1 MTARPYP
8 LLFPC
13 IFLAGLAIIGWI
25 GAGYLGSS
33 LLGVVVVALIVACY
47 LAGAL
52 ELHRYRQATTSL
64 ARALDATDSAG
75 SGLGAWLE
83 RLQPALRTPVRL
95 RIEAGQAALPAPAL
109 APSLAALLVLLG
121 MLGTLLGMM
130 ATLRGTGL
138 ALDSAVDLDAIRGSL
153 SNPVRGLALAFG
165 TSIAGVGASAALS
178 LLSTLA
184 RRERLQLLP
193 PLDAAIAGPLRA
205 YSQAHQREQAFG
217 LLQRQA
223 ELMPALVDRLQE
235 MSHALEARA
244 SAADAQLQA
253 RQDAFHANVEHAYA
267 QLAGSVGQSLAQSVA
282 ESSRAVTGALQPVI
296 ETTLAGMARDT
307 SALRETVD
315 QAVERQLDALT
326 IGFETASERAAHSWT
341 LALAEQQRANAG
353 LAGELREVFAQAAQA
368 QERQASGLIDGIAAR
383 LEATG
388 SQVGTALEQALA
400 RQDAA
405 NNALAVRNE
414 AALATASAAFGQQ
427 ATGLLDQL
435 QQSHQA
441 LQAALASG
449 DEARLAAW
457 AGAFDATSGELARR
471 WEQAG
476 EHVASRQQEICATLE
491 RTAGEIAAQAQ
502 AHAGA
507 TIAEV
512 SRLMQTAAEAPR
524 AAAEVVGELRQSLSD
539 SMVRDTAMLDERARL
554 LATLQTLLDA
564 VNHASG
570 EQRAAVDALV
580 TTSADLLERTG
591 ARLVER
597 IELEAGRLD
606 AAAGQL
612 TAGAADVA
620 GLGDAFGAAVESF
633 GQANE
638 ALLERLQQVAGALDG
653 SLARSD
659 EQLAYYVAQAREV
672 VELSVLSQQQI
683 IAELQRVAD
692 LRQAAEA

>member
-1 MTARPYP
+1 MTARAYR

-13 IFLAGLAIIGWI
+13 IFLAGLAVAGWI

-33 LLGVVVVALIVACY
+33 LLGAGVVVLILACY
-47 LAGAL
+47 LAGVL
-52 ELHRYRQATTSL
+52 ELHRYRQGTASL
-64 ARALDATDSAG
+64 AAALGDADTAG
-75 SGLGAWLE
+75 ADLAAWLA
-83 RLQPALRTPVRL
+83 RLHPALRNPVRL
-95 RIEAGQAALPAPAL
+95 RIEGGQAALPAPVL

-153 SNPVRGLALAFG
+153 ANPVRGLALAFG
-165 TSIAGVGASAALS
+165 TSIAGVGTSAALAM
-178 LLSTLA
+178 LVTLV
-184 RRERLQLLP
+184 RRERLLAVP
-193 PLDAAIAGPLRA
+193 GLDAAIAGPLRPH
-205 YSQAHQREQAFG
+205 SQAHQREQAFV

-223 ELMPALVDRLQE
+223 ELMPALVDRLQA
-235 MSHALEARA
+235 MTLALESRA

-253 RQDAFHANVEHAYA
+253 RQDAFHANVERSYA
-267 QLAGSVGQSLAQSVA
+267 QLASSVGQSLAASVA

-296 ETTLAGMARDT
+296 ETTLAGMARET
-307 SALRETVD
+307 GALRETVSGAVQSQL
-315 QAVERQLDALT
+315 QALAT
-326 IGFETASERAAHSWT
+326 GFEAASARAAQSWST
-341 LALAEQQRANAG
+341 ALAEQQRANAG
-353 LAGELREVFAQAAQA
+353 LAGELRETFERAAQA
-368 QERQASGLIDGIAAR
+368 HERQASGLLDGVSTR
-383 LEATG
+383 LDAGGSRLATTLAEAL
-388 SQVGTALEQALA
+388 V

-405 NNALAVRNE
+405 NEALAARNE
-414 AALATASAAFGQQ
+414 AALAAA
-427 ATGLLDQL
+427 ATGFERHAAQL
-435 QQSHQA
+435 VGALRQSHED

-457 AGAFDATSGELARR
+457 SGAFETMAGELARR
-471 WEQAG
+471 WEQTG
-476 EHVASRQQEICATLE
+476 DLVARRQQEVCATLE
-491 RTAGEIAAQAQ
+491 RTAGEMAAQAQ
-502 AHAGA
+502 VHAGA
-507 TIAEV
+507 TITEV

-524 AAAEVVGELRQSLSD
+524 AAAEVVAELRQSLSE
-539 SMVRDTAMLDERARL
+539 SMVRDTAMLEERTRL

-580 TTSADLLERTG
+580 ASSADLLERTG
-591 ARLVER
+591 AQLAGR
-597 IELEAGRLD
+597 IEAEAARLD
-606 AAAGQL
+606 VAAGQL
-612 TAGAADVA
+612 TASAVDVA

-672 VELSVLSQQQI
+672 VDLSVLSQQQI

-692 LRQAAEA
+692 GRQAAQA